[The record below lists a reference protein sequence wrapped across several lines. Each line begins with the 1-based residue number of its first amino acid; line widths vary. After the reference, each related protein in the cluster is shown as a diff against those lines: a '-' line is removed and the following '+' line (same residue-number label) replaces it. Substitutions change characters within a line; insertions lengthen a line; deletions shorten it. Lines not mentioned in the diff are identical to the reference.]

1 VRELAAIQELEE
13 RIKRLEKR
21 ILIQDKTIKRI
32 LDFVQRAID
41 TQLGRKSA
49 KEDQERSKKGSAER
63 MNRIM
68 KELGYKTE

>member
-41 TQLGRKSA
+41 TQFKQW